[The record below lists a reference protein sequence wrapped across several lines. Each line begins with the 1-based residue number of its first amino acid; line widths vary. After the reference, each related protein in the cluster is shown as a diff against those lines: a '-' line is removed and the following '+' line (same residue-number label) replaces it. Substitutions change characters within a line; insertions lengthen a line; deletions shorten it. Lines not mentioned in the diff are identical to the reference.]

1 MRGNVPT
8 QGQLRRSPNRVAS
21 TSGSSRRTPG
31 GSMFI
36 ARRNRR
42 ALVGVVA
49 VAALAV
55 AGCSSKAKT
64 AAAPSSSAPAATTS
78 APVAASTSAAAPSAA
93 ASSAPASSAPAET
106 ITIGLFGTFGFKEAG
121 LYDAYMKLH
130 PNITIKEDDVE
141 QSSDYYKAL
150 QTHLAAGSGLDD
162 IQAIEIGFVADVTAN
177 HADQFVDFNSLPE
190 GPQLKSTFYDWKWGM
205 ASTADGKKTIGLGTD
220 AGPEAMCYRP
230 DLLKA
235 AGLPSDRATLN
246 QQWATWDG
254 FISFGQKYEAA
265 AGKKGQFLDSAASI
279 FNAAVTQGTEEYDNA
294 SGKPDVANSDGVKN
308 AWALATKAAQAKI
321 TAGLS
326 QFSTPWNQA
335 FANGAFATISC
346 PSWMTGYITSQAG
359 QAVSGDWDIANL
371 PGGAANW
378 GGSWLGV
385 PKAGK
390 NQAAAEAL
398 AEWLTAPA
406 QQITMW
412 TSAGHVPSSST
423 AAKDPAVASATS
435 DYFNKAPI
443 GQIFG
448 ASASK
453 LKQQPIGPYDTQI
466 QSDIDTSLANVETK
480 GEAPAKG
487 FSEALANIA
496 QVVGG

>member
-1 MRGNVPT
+1 
-8 QGQLRRSPNRVAS
+8 
-21 TSGSSRRTPG
+21 
-31 GSMFI
+31 
-36 ARRNRR
+36 
-42 ALVGVVA
+42 
-49 VAALAV
+49 
-55 AGCSSKAKT
+55 
-64 AAAPSSSAPAATTS
+64 
-78 APVAASTSAAAPSAA
+78 
-93 ASSAPASSAPAET
+93 
-106 ITIGLFGTFGFKEAG
+106 
-121 LYDAYMKLH
+121 MKLH

-190 GPQLKSTFYDWKWGM
+190 GAQLKSTFYPWKWAM
-205 ASTADGKKTIGLGTD
+205 ATTSDNKTVGLGTD

-235 AGLPSDRATLN
+235 AGLPSDRATLDAS
-246 QQWATWDG
+246 WSTWQG
-254 FISFGQKYEAA
+254 FINFGKQYVAKTH
-265 AGKKGQFLDSAASI
+265 KPFLDSAASI
-279 FNAAVTQGTEEYDNA
+279 FNAAVTQGTEGYDNS
-294 SGKPDVANSDGVKN
+294 SGKPDVKNSDGVTT
-308 AWALATKAAQAKI
+308 AWSLATSAAQAKI

-335 FANGAFATISC
+335 FANGAFAAISC
-346 PSWMTGYITSQAG
+346 PSWMLGYITSEAG
-359 QAVSGDWDIANL
+359 QAVSGDWDVASL

-412 TSAGHVPSSST
+412 TSQQHFPSSST
-423 AAKDPAVASATS
+423 AAQDPAVAAATS

-448 ASASK
+448 DSASK

-466 QSDIDTSLANVETK
+466 QSDIDTSLTNVETK
-480 GEAPAKG
+480 GEAPAKA
-487 FSEALANIA
+487 FNEALANIA
-496 QVVGG
+496 QVVG